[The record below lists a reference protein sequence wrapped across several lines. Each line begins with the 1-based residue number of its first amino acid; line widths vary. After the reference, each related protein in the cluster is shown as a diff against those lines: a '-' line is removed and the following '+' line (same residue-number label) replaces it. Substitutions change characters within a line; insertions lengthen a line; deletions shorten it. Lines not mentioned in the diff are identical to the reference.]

1 MCLITKESLIYM
13 DDDLEP
19 FWQGLLSIERAG
31 FFASL
36 TLEVVIGIG
45 VLLVLIL
52 FSALI
57 SGSETAFF
65 SLTPQ
70 KINSGSQRKTLDTLI
85 LKLLGSPRKLLATIL
100 IANNFINVG
109 IVILGT
115 YITRE
120 LFMLEG
126 SPILTFLIQ
135 VIVLTAILLLLG
147 EITPKVFAAHAPRQ
161 FARFM
166 ATPLLVL
173 KKIFSPLSSLL
184 VSSTAAIDKRI
195 KNKGHEI
202 TMEDIHSAIDLTRST
217 REQTP
222 QEAEERKILKGIAKL
237 GNIEVKEIMKPRVD
251 VVAVEESEK
260 YHQVLN
266 VINESGYSRIP
277 VYRESFDNIQG
288 VIYIK
293 DFLGSLGEPHD
304 FTWTSLIRPAFFVPE
319 NKKINDLLLEFKEKK
334 IHLAVVVDEYGGVS
348 GIVTMEDILE
358 EIVGEIVDEFDPEEE
373 HLLYKR
379 ISENKYLFEGKV
391 LLNDFCKTMQ
401 IESQIFDE
409 VRGEADT
416 LAGFLLERLGHFPE
430 KGTTV
435 KQENFTF
442 IVDKV
447 SDRRI
452 SRIIVLVN
460 EEQKT

>member
-1 MCLITKESLIYM
+1 M
-13 DDDLEP
+13 DDDLES
-19 FWQGLLSIERAG
+19 FWHVFLSIESAG

-36 TLEVVIGIG
+36 TLEAVIGIG

-52 FSALI
+52 FSALV

-65 SLTPQ
+65 SLTPPQ
-70 KINSGSQRKTLDTLI
+70 LNISGGKRSLDALI
-85 LKLLGSPRKLLATIL
+85 LKLLKHPRKLLATIL

-115 YITRE
+115 FITRE
-120 LFMLEG
+120 LFMLDG
-126 SPILTFLIQ
+126 NPALTFIIQ
-135 VIVLTAILLLLG
+135 VVVLTAILLLLG
-147 EITPKVFAAHAPRQ
+147 EITPKVFAAHSPRQ

-166 ATPLLVL
+166 ATPLFVL
-173 KKIFSPLSSLL
+173 KQIFNPLSSLL
-184 VSSTAAIDKRI
+184 VSSTTAIDKRM
-195 KNKGHEI
+195 KRRGHEI
-202 TMEDIHSAIDLTRST
+202 TMEDIHSAIDLTRQ
-217 REQTP
+217 EEKQTP
-222 QEAEERKILKGIAKL
+222 QEKEESRILKGIARL
-237 GNIEVKEIMKPRVD
+237 GNTEVKEIMKARLD
-251 VVAVEESEK
+251 VVAVEETIN
-260 YHQVLN
+260 YHKVLN
-266 VINESGYSRIP
+266 IINESGYSRIP

-293 DFLGSLGEPHD
+293 DFLGSLEEPD
-304 FTWTSLIRPAFFVPE
+304 SFNWTTLIRPAFFVPE

-334 IHLAVVVDEYGGVS
+334 IHLALVVDEYGGVS
-348 GIVTMEDILE
+348 GIVTMEDVLE

-373 HLLYKR
+373 HLSYKR
-379 ISENKYLFEGKV
+379 LEENKYLFEGKV

-401 IESQIFDE
+401 VESHIFDDA
-409 VRGEADT
+409 RGEADT

-435 KQENFTF
+435 KQDIYTF

-452 SRIIVLVN
+452 SRIIVLVDD
-460 EEQKT
+460 EQQT